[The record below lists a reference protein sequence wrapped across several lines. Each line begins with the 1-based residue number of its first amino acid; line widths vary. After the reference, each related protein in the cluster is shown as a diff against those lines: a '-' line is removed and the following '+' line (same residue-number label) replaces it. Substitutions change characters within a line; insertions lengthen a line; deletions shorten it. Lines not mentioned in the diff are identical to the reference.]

1 MGFTEQEKGEL
12 LAVASSATM
21 KADSLRLRDGRINP
35 FIRDGIV
42 DCDRVIEFLTEFNEF
57 LGHPSNRRW
66 SFVEKQMKL

>member
-1 MGFTEQEKGEL
+1 MGFTELEKAEL

-21 KADSLRLRDGRINP
+21 KADSLRLRDERINP
-35 FIRDGIV
+35 FIKDGIV

-57 LGHPSNRRW
+57 LGHPANKRW